1 MQIQSK
7 YLFTANKNSRYY
19 EKRNSKEYKMNI
31 FALISF
37 AIAAVLGVILVAM
50 YSKGQLTINGALLHG
65 LFAVI
70 GVVLLIISVVQ
81 GKTTRIDNYALILF
95 IIAALGGLVLISSHL
110 TKGKLPQAII
120 GIHAIVAVIAFL
132 MLLSGNV
139 GR

>member
-1 MQIQSK
+1 
-7 YLFTANKNSRYY
+7 
-19 EKRNSKEYKMNI
+19 
-31 FALISF
+31 
-37 AIAAVLGVILVAM
+37 M

-95 IIAALGGLVLISSHL
+95 IIAALGGLVLIYNHL